1 MQRHWGG
8 PMRDD
13 RPPLLL
19 RGRCWEDQPVGYRFR
34 TARRTVTEADLVAFV
49 TLCGF
54 SEGLFLDAEASRAEG
69 GYSGR
74 LVPGSLTF
82 SYAEGLVVQSGVIA
96 GTGVAYLGATVEV
109 KAPVFVGDTI
119 EVHVGVTESRAS
131 SSPGRGVVTTLN
143 EVFNQR
149 GELVLRYRPARL
161 VRGRD
166 G

>member
-1 MQRHWGG
+1 
-8 PMRDD
+8 MRDD
-13 RPPLLL
+13 LAPLLL

-69 GYSGR
+69 R
-74 LVPGSLTF
+74 LQRP
-82 SYAEGLVVQSGVIA
+82 A
-96 GTGVAYLGATVEV
+96 GPGVADAQLRRGAGGAVGGHRRYRSCLPGASVEV

-143 EVFNQR
+143 EVFNPR
-149 GELVLRYRPARL
+149 GELVPRYRPARL